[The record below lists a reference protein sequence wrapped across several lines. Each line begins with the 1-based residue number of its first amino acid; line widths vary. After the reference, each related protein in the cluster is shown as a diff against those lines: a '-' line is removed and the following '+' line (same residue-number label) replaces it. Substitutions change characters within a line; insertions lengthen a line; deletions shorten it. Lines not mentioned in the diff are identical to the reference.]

1 MKMSFVPAKLN
12 LTEEQG
18 TFVIT
23 VAGAEVVR
31 TKSKKAAASKF
42 AELRSEFEKKFPS
55 REQTQEQKNATMLR
69 AVGDS
74 LVGHNSLGG
83 RKKRSTAGSTR
94 TFGG

>member
-1 MKMSFVPAKLN
+1 MKMSFVPANLN
-12 LTEEQG
+12 LTEEEG
-18 TFVIT
+18 AFVIT
-23 VAGAEVVR
+23 VAGTEVFR

-42 AELRSEFEKKFPS
+42 AELRSEFEKRFPIQ
-55 REQTQEQKNATMLR
+55 EQTQEQKNATMLH